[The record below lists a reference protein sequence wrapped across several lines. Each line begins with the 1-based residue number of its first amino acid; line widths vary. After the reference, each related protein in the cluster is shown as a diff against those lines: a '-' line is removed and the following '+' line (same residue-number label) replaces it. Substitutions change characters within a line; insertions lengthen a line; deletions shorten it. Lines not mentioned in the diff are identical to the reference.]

1 MNGGIIEDRRVMTYR
16 QGAVHYQQDPVVREA
31 PVTIILNEQEIGTL
45 ICSPYA
51 EEELVLG
58 FLLSEGLLSDRR
70 DIKEIYCRQEQG
82 VVWVET
88 TQDIPEVNTM
98 LRRNFASC
106 CGKGRPSLY
115 FLNDYRQIKPV
126 SSSAQ
131 FTVTELFNI
140 MNHIDQKSDNFRLTG
155 GLHGAVLAKRDKVVI
170 HYEDI
175 GRHNALD
182 RILGYAFLHDLDTG
196 TMAVGL
202 TGRIAS
208 EMLTKSARIGVPLV
222 VSRSAPTGLAI
233 DLAEQLGLTLVG
245 FARGNSLNVY
255 CHEERVIVD

>member
-1 MNGGIIEDRRVMTYR
+1 MREDIIEKRQIITYR
-16 QGAVHYQQDPVVREA
+16 QGSRQSQQDEVVKEM

-51 EEELVLG
+51 WEELVVG
-58 FLLSEGLLSDRR
+58 FLLSEGLLTRQE
-70 DIKEIYCRQEQG
+70 DIKELFCREQQG

-88 TQDIPEVNTM
+88 SEDIPAIDTM

-115 FLNDYRQIKPV
+115 FLNDSRQIKPV
-126 SSSAQ
+126 TSSAQ
-131 FTVTELFNI
+131 FTVKQLFKF
-140 MNHIDQKSDNFRLTG
+140 MKSMEQGAEIFRRTG
-155 GLHGAVLAKRDKVVI
+155 AVHGAALASNQEIVAY
-170 HYEDI
+170 YEDI

-182 RILGYAFLHDLDTG
+182 RILGYTFLNNINTSA
-196 TMAVGL
+196 MMVAL
-202 TGRIAS
+202 TGRVAS

-233 DLAEQLGLTLVG
+233 DLAEELGLTLVG
-245 FARGNSLNVY
+245 FARGESLNIY
-255 CHEERVIVD
+255 CHSERLIDD